1 MSDTLEKCQ
10 HEGFHWFPRITV
22 EKYSPD
28 QTTYA
33 ENKLAEA
40 LSWGR
45 KIVVPETGQLS
56 AKLHGSWLRSL
67 FDGPEDGYA
76 HDEGNQLVNNGLT
89 TIAYLL
95 FGATASGGFG
105 QGLMTGGSGT
115 NLVTSAT
122 QHTGV
127 GVGSSSTAFS
137 GSQTTLQGDGSTT
150 TAYYEVMDS
159 GFPSWQGS
167 GTPGQLNGQATFA
180 SANGNFTGGWQE
192 WCWFTSTT
200 VVGSWTPG
208 GTLSSVGSNTNMWNR
223 KVTNLGTK
231 ASGASWV
238 FTQTIT
244 FS

>member
-10 HEGFHWFPRITV
+10 HEGLHWFPEVRV
-22 EKYSPD
+22 EKYSVD
-28 QTTYA
+28 QTYWA
-33 ENKLAEA
+33 ERRLHDE

-45 KIVVPETGQLS
+45 RVLVRRFGLRTPR
-56 AKLHGSWLRSL
+56 LHGDWLREL
-67 FDGPEDGYA
+67 FGEPEDGYA
-76 HDEGNQLVNNGLT
+76 YASGNQLVNNGLT

-105 QGLMTGGSGT
+105 QGLMSGGSGA
-115 NLVTSAT
+115 NLTTTAT

-127 GVGSSSTAFS
+127 GVGDSSTAFAATQS
-137 GSQTTLQGDGSTT
+137 TLVANGVN
-150 TAYYEVMDS
+150 AWYEVMDS

-180 SANGNFTGGWQE
+180 SANGNFAWNE

-200 VVGSWTPG
+200 AVGSWTSSA
-208 GTLSSVGSNTNMWNR
+208 TLASVGANTNMWNR
-223 KVTNLGTK
+223 KVTSLGTK

-238 FTQTIT
+238 FTQTVT

>member
-1 MSDTLEKCQ
+1 MSETLEKCQ
-10 HEGFHWFPRITV
+10 HEGLHWFPRITV
-22 EKYSPD
+22 EKYSVE
-28 QTTYA
+28 QTAWA
-33 ENKLAEA
+33 ENKLAET

-45 KIVVPETGQLS
+45 RIFVPEAGSTIS
-56 AKLHGSWLRSL
+56 KLHGSWLRSL
-67 FDGPEDGYA
+67 FSEPEDGYA
-76 HDEGNQLVNNGLT
+76 YDAGNQLVNNGLT

-105 QGLMTGGSGT
+105 QGLMTGGSGS

-127 GVGSSSTAFS
+127 GAGSSSTAYS
-137 GSQTTLQGDGSTT
+137 ASQTTLQGDGSTT

-180 SANGNFTGGWQE
+180 SANGNFAWNE

-200 VVGSWTPG
+200 AVGSWTAG
-208 GTLSSVGSNTNMWNR
+208 GTLASVGSNTNMWNR
-223 KVTNLGTK
+223 KVTSLGTK

-238 FTQTIT
+238 FTQTVT

>member
-10 HEGFHWFPRITV
+10 HEGLHWYPEVRV

-28 QTTYA
+28 QTA
-33 ENKLAEA
+33 FAQRRLVDE

-45 KIVVPETGQLS
+45 RVLV
-56 AKLHGSWLRSL
+56 AKLGIRVPRLHGDYLREL
-67 FDGPEDGYA
+67 FPAGPEDGIAYA
-76 HDEGNQLVNNGLT
+76 AGNQLVNNGLT

-105 QGLMTGGSGT
+105 QGLMTGGSGS

-127 GVGSSSTAFS
+127 GVGSSSTAFAAT
-137 GSQTTLQGDGSTT
+137 QTALQGDGSTT

-167 GTPGQLNGQATFA
+167 GTPGQLNGQATF
-180 SANGNFTGGWQE
+180 STSNANFAWNE

-200 VVGSWTPG
+200 AVGSWTAG
-208 GTLSSVGSNTNMWNR
+208 GTLASVGSNTNMWNR
-223 KVTNLGTK
+223 KVTSLGTK

>member
-1 MSDTLEKCQ
+1 MSETLEKCQ
-10 HEGFHWFPRITV
+10 HEGLHWFPRITV
-22 EKYSPD
+22 EKYSID
-28 QTTYA
+28 QTAWA
-33 ENKLAEA
+33 ETKLAEA

-45 KIVVPETGQLS
+45 KIVVPETGQPTS
-56 AKLHGSWLRSL
+56 KLHGSWLREL
-67 FDGPEDGYA
+67 FPEPEDGYA
-76 HDEGNQLVNNGLT
+76 YDEGNQLVNNGLT

-105 QGLMTGGSGT
+105 QGLMTGGSGA

-122 QHTGV
+122 QHAGV
-127 GVGSSSTAFS
+127 GAGSSSTAFAAT
-137 GSQTTLQGDGSTT
+137 QTTLQGDGSTT

-180 SANGNFTGGWQE
+180 SANGNFAWNE

-200 VVGSWTPG
+200 AVGSWTPG
-208 GTLSSVGSNTNMWNR
+208 GTLASVGTNTNMWNR
-223 KVTNLGTK
+223 KVTSLGTK